1 MTDRFSRATLLS
13 NMIIVGG
20 GMDKERLIQNSV
32 ANRIVQTLFLKGDM
46 TTLEIQK
53 NISDVSQATVYRY
66 VKLLEQHGFL
76 RVSKE
81 EKIRGQIEKT
91 YCIEEI
97 SISKSDNSENSMK
110 SVDLFLKKIRG
121 EYQFY
126 FTSNNSPVEDRLF
139 LQQVSF
145 VLSDEEYDDF
155 CGEIKEVLKKYAARE
170 KTNERRVRNLYM
182 LSAPGEE

>member
-1 MTDRFSRATLLS
+1 MIYFIVNKQSRTGKGALIWREIRTILKEKGISYKSFSTEYKGHATKLAKNLS
-13 NMIIVGG
+13 SN
-20 GMDKERLIQNSV
+20 L
-32 ANRIVQTLFLKGDM
+32 
-46 TTLEIQK
+46 
-53 NISDVSQATVYRY
+53 
-66 VKLLEQHGFL
+66 
-76 RVSKE
+76 KE
-81 EKIRGQIEKT
+81 EKKLVVV
-91 YCIEEI
+91 EEI